1 MDDFRTRILGARSA
15 IASTYSD
22 RCRITGKQKTVD
34 AHGATRFTDAVLYQD
49 EPCRLSFSSNEA
61 GSQGVTTADT
71 PQTITLFL
79 APEVKV
85 PPGSVISV
93 CRCNLRYGDF
103 EQSGMPAVYATHQE
117 IRLVQVKKKA

>member
-1 MDDFRTRILGARSA
+1 MDDFHARILTARKA

-22 RCRITGKQKTVD
+22 SCSITGKQKTID
-34 AHGATRFTDAVLYQD
+34 AHGATRFTDTVLYQD

-61 GSQGVTTADT
+61 GSQSVTTAET

-79 APEVKV
+79 DPEVNV
-85 PPGSVISV
+85 PPGSMISV
-93 CRCNLRYGDF
+93 CRGHLRYGDF